1 MQARRRGLLPSEPKV
16 CLVAGAFLTAYIAL
30 GPLFILTLFSFTGSP
45 AVYHLVFWVYS
56 PLCAF
61 LQCHPFLYDSYAEMF
76 AYPSG
81 FNAIEWYVVV
91 TNSAGKLGL

>member
-1 MQARRRGLLPSEPKV
+1 
-16 CLVAGAFLTAYIAL
+16 LVMAYIAL

-45 AVYHLVFWVYS
+45 AIYHLVFWIYS

-61 LQCHPFLYDSYAEMF
+61 LRCHPFLYDSYAEMI

-81 FNAIEWYVVV
+81 FNASEWFFVVSH
-91 TNSAGKLGL
+91 SAGKLGC